1 MIKSITFKS
10 RKNKKSRF
18 ETVLIITEHGLR
30 MIDTA
35 YDGAKNT
42 DAFIEYVTSHHCHR
56 NDLLV
61 EISVQPTLRGKMKSK
76 TDFRFTDLPA
86 LSSFADELEKRYNLL
101 TGQEKNV
108 LKLILRNHKQQ
119 SICKTLNI
127 SLNTEKGYRK
137 AVHEKTH
144 IGDFSTISEIERIL
158 LLKFTHEK

>member
-18 ETVLIITEHGLR
+18 ETVLILTEHGLR

-35 YDGAKNT
+35 HDGAKNT
-42 DAFIEYVTSHHCHR
+42 DAFIEYVTRQHCHR

-61 EISVQPTLRGKMKSK
+61 EISVQPVVIGKKKSK
-76 TDFRFTDLPA
+76 TDFRFIPLPA
-86 LSSFADELEKRYNLL
+86 LASFADELKKRYNSL

-127 SLNTEKGYRK
+127 ALNTEKGYRR
-137 AVHEKTH
+137 AVHEKMQ
-144 IGDFSTISEIERIL
+144 IGNFSAISEVEREM
-158 LLKFTHEK
+158 LLKFTH